1 MILVT
6 LKPYL
11 ANLESRG
18 YNVPSLSQLARDVGC
33 DFATVSRIANNHVTR
48 LNIKILDAII
58 IELRQRG
65 FNTGLDDLL
74 IFESRVPDHPSLTR
88 AKKSLTIAQTPAAD
102 DVWARVERGELPDL
116 ATFHQHAANLDA
128 LVAGITEENRHD
140 EVDFGP
146 PVGKEVW

>member
-18 YNVPSLSQLARDVGC
+18 YNVPSLSQLARGVGC

-65 FNTGLDDLL
+65 FNTRLNDLL
-74 IFESRVPDHPSLTR
+74 IFEYPASNHSPLTLP
-88 AKKSLTIAQTPAAD
+88 KKSLTIPQTP
-102 DVWARVERGELPDL
+102 V
-116 ATFHQHAANLDA
+116 ATKQRIIN
-128 LVAGITEENRHD
+128 E
-140 EVDFGP
+140 
-146 PVGKEVW
+146 